1 MVKILLLRPEES
13 SKKLIEILK
22 SSDYEVINI
31 PIIKPISIIKLD
43 HLKNILK
50 NIFDYV
56 IFTSQIGVRILWK
69 YLTENNLTDSFL
81 ELCRS
86 AKIIAIGP
94 QTKEELTRIGLN
106 IEIMPREFSSRGI
119 IERIKNYPLRDKKIL
134 LIRSIHAKKDLDEYL
149 ARSGAIV
156 SKLYTHKLELTDKV
170 YDAINI
176 LINREVDSL
185 ILTSSMI
192 TEYLEDSLNKYG
204 YTLRE
209 ISNNIAIFSIGPVT
223 SAVLRKIGVLN
234 YVEADRYDSIGLYNA
249 INKLY
254 GGRK

>member
-1 MVKILLLRPEES
+1 MVKILLLRPEGS

-22 SSDYEVINI
+22 SSGYEVINI
-31 PIIKPISIIKLD
+31 PIIKPVSIIKLD

-50 NIFDYV
+50 SIFDYI
-56 IFTSQIGVRILWK
+56 IFTSQISVRILWK
-69 YLTENNLTDSFL
+69 YLTENDLADSFL
-81 ELCRS
+81 ELCKK

-94 QTKEELTRIGLN
+94 QTKEALMRIGLN
-106 IEIMPREFSSRGI
+106 IEIVPRKFSSRGI
-119 IERIKNYPLRDKKIL
+119 IERIKSYPLRDKKIL

-149 ARSGAIV
+149 VVSGAKV
-156 SKLYTHKLELTDKV
+156 FKLYTHKLELTDRV

-185 ILTSSMI
+185 ILTSSMM
-192 TEYLEDSLNKYG
+192 TEYLEASLNKYG

-209 ISNNIAIFSIGPVT
+209 ISNNIVIFSIGPVT
-223 SAVLRKIGVLN
+223 STVLKKLGVLN
-234 YVEADRYDSIGLYNA
+234 YIEADRYDSIGLYNA

-254 GGRK
+254 GGRE